1 MSMIPPH
8 REFSAGTLFVATQTK
23 ATLQI
28 TKPLLVR
35 NLHGSTSID
44 RAIQAS
50 TSLRL
55 PAARDVIVAGSALY
69 DEFLIEAKR
78 LNPRS
83 QYERKQAPDAAEL
96 APLTRYRFRRLE
108 SHLTGLK
115 SPAGTTLGAVTAD
128 VLRLINHITIDD
140 ITCAFETIAQNAANL
155 GKANQA
161 FRRAWNRDL
170 NKVRK
175 AFKDKTFRVSAEFS
189 KNFEPLVKNL
199 GDLEAVCAVLEQAFE
214 FEHTCEYLAESLRMI
229 KSVPG
234 NDMEKKGSHFSDLS
248 ANQIYLADAFPKLLR
263 EGDANHN
270 AHSNLMAIMG
280 LRLERNGVTAPE
292 GERWHRILGFTSLEY
307 VLHYLFSTAD
317 RFKSFG
323 MKVTLKRPEVL
334 SACFLVAINII
345 AHIDVDEAKAEL
357 LARLSHAK
365 IELREAIDDR
375 KLPDEVRKSLRRAAI
390 IEGKADFK
398 LDEPDWGNG
407 YIGKILK
414 KHRNRC
420 RALLDEKGNPYARAF
435 YFPQGYSRPFVTD
448 QLNSIWADKHEALKI
463 IDRRYVPIEFGG
475 SASIGKKDIPIA
487 MVSAAAL
494 IESPNPV
501 SFCRALALPKRH
513 LRQAPLRNKGS
524 PPAQKLRN
532 NRKVLR

>member
-1 MSMIPPH
+1 MSMMPPH
-8 REFSAGTLFVATQTK
+8 REFSAGSLVVASQAK
-23 ATLQI
+23 ATLRI
-28 TKPLLVR
+28 TKSLLMR
-35 NLHGSTSID
+35 NLHGSTAID

-78 LNPRS
+78 LNPCT
-83 QYERKQAPDAAEL
+83 QYERKQAPDVAEL

-115 SPAGTTLGAVTAD
+115 TPAGATLGAVTAD

-189 KNFEPLVKNL
+189 KNFEPLVNNL

-234 NDMEKKGSHFSDLS
+234 NDMEKKGHHFSDLS
-248 ANQIYLADAFPKLLR
+248 GNQIYLADAFPDLLR
-263 EGDANHN
+263 DGDADHN
-270 AHSNLMAIMG
+270 AHSNFKAIYG
-280 LRLERNGVTAPE
+280 LRLERNGVTATE

-317 RFKSFG
+317 RFNSLG
-323 MKVTLKRPEVL
+323 MKVALNKPEVL
-334 SACFLVAINII
+334 SACFLVALNII
-345 AHIDVDEAKAEL
+345 AHVDVNEAKAEL

-365 IELREAIDDR
+365 IGLPVSMHELE
-375 KLPDEVRKSLRRAAI
+375 LPDEVRKSLRRAAI
-390 IEGKADFK
+390 IVGTGDFK
-398 LDEPDWGNG
+398 LDETDWGNG
-407 YIGKILK
+407 YVGKMLK
-414 KHRNRC
+414 KHRQRC
-420 RALLDEKGNPYARAF
+420 KALLDEKRNPYARAF

-475 SASIGKKDIPIA
+475 ANPIGKKDIPIA

-501 SFCRALALPKRH
+501 SLCRALALPKKL
-513 LRQAPLRNKGS
+513 LRQAPLRKKDS
-524 PPAQKLRN
+524 PRAQKLRN
-532 NRKVLR
+532 NRKVSR